1 MEGSLDEYDL
11 VHVVQTVGAGT
22 HPTRIELRD
31 DEGDLVG
38 SLLLC
43 TGEIVSARADELH
56 GFEAVRRLFK
66 TPRARRF
73 YVYRA
78 DETPDGESVGR
89 ITLVLAQV
97 LSHSVPPAPNA
108 TPILLQGSLAET
120 NLRDVAAAV
129 SLGRVCVGIEVFA
142 PDGRRVGALYLRGGK
157 VLFAAWGR
165 SAGEAALSELFK
177 PRRDGRFVMFRSTD
191 ARVGEPLANLSDVL
205 RPKRMLDTVTLAM
218 DSAVADSD
226 NEEDEDGEV
235 TLVVAPPK
243 PSTPPP
249 AGNASAFGQDASGP
263 NTGTRSIVRKSFPPP
278 AEGPVRGA
286 SESPPAPR
294 FRHSDRPHAASPDA
308 GSILLSELG
317 YGPGAVSQS
326 PKGPVVA
333 ITSPRGGAGRTTL
346 ALNLAVSLARRG
358 RRVLLLDADANT
370 LLPALRAPERSYFG
384 AADVL
389 SGRAALEAAILST
402 RVPGLSLL
410 PSGDLND
417 SNYGHD
423 GWGHLLSQLSSRF
436 DLVLVDCAPVFYG
449 ATPSIL
455 RYASH
460 QLVVVAAEPSARAA
474 CKALQERI
482 QAQLIEPP
490 AVLGIVLNMLDYQVR
505 ASVNALEQL
514 SESEYASQVF
524 DIPIPRS
531 PAFMEASA
539 RGIPIAHGEAGISST
554 IGWVFETLAT
564 SLLER
569 LALEEPAFDDSSLLT

>member
-1 MEGSLDEYDL
+1 MEGLLDEYDL
-11 VHVVQTVGAGT
+11 VNVVQTVGAGT
-22 HPTRIELRD
+22 HATGVELRD

-38 SLLLC
+38 NLLLRS
-43 TGEIVSARADELH
+43 GHILGARADELV

-73 YVYRA
+73 YVYRG
-78 DETPDGESVGR
+78 EPDPSLEPVGR

-97 LSHSVPPAPNA
+97 LSHSVPPPPEA
-108 TPILLQGSLAET
+108 TPIMLQGSLAET

-129 SLGRVCVGIEVFA
+129 SLGRVCVGIEVFS

-165 SAGEAALSELFK
+165 SAGETALRELFK

-191 ARVGEPLANLSDVL
+191 ARVGEPLCNLSDVL
-205 RPKRMLDTVTLAM
+205 RPKRMLETGAPTLETVPPP
-218 DSAVADSD
+218 DVS
-226 NEEDEDGEV
+226 EEDEDSAV

-243 PSTPPP
+243 PSAPPP
-249 AGNASAFGQDASGP
+249 PQNPFGERAPGTG
-263 NTGTRSIVRKSFPPP
+263 TGTRSIARKSFPPP
-278 AEGPVRGA
+278 PPGDGPLHGLDDA
-286 SESPPAPR
+286 PPEPR
-294 FRHSDRPHAASPDA
+294 FRHSERPAGAPPST

-317 YGPGAVSQS
+317 YGPHAVSG

-358 RRVLLLDADANT
+358 RRVLLLDADADT
-370 LLPALRAPERSYFG
+370 LLSALRAPARNYQG

-389 SGRAALEAAILST
+389 SGRAKLDAAILAT

-410 PSGDLND
+410 PSGELND
-417 SNYGHD
+417 ANYGHD
-423 GWGHLLSQLSSRF
+423 GWGHLLSQLSARF
-436 DLVLVDCAPVFYG
+436 DLVLVDCAPLLYG

-460 QLVVVAAEPSARAA
+460 QLVVVAAEPGARAA
-474 CKALQERI
+474 CKTLQERI
-482 QAQLIEPP
+482 QLQLIEAPT
-490 AVLGIVLNMLDYQVR
+490 LIGIVLNMLDYQVR

-514 SESEYASQVF
+514 SESEYARDVF

-531 PAFMEASA
+531 PAFMEARA
-539 RGIPIAHGEAGISST
+539 RGIPIAHGEAGSSST
-554 IGWVFETLAT
+554 IGFVFETLA
-564 SLLER
+564 SGLLER
-569 LALEEPAFDDSSLLT
+569 LELEPVVVAEGPLLP